1 MKKSYEEVALEIKKT
16 WKTFL
21 ESLVII
27 IIGFIFVYYFFI
39 VKNNKEISELRGFLY
54 AIIPYLIIY
63 IITFI
68 KLYINKSKLKKDNP
82 NINLNDVN
90 EKFEVSNYESY
101 NRLKMELKQ
110 SLKKSLIV
118 IITLSLILGLI
129 YFNVNKNQKDFDK
142 KYNSDKWYTEWAILD
157 HYDIPT
163 DEDQEYSTGYFYYT
177 GKDGKKYEYIG
188 KVSSSDREEFR
199 NKKEYKKLIYVSE
212 TDNSKSMNYST
223 KYEFINSFVSPIVLG
238 AIIISLVRVILL
250 VLRLIFTR
258 RYIK

>member
-1 MKKSYEEVALEIKKT
+1 MAKSTERKHKTALV
-16 WKTFL
+16 L
-21 ESLVII
+21 EGGAMRGMYTAGVLDVFMRNNINFDA
-27 IIGFIFVYYFFI
+27 IIGVSAGALFGV
-39 VKNNKEISELRGFLY
+39 N
-54 AIIPYLIIY
+54 YL
-63 IITFI
+63 
-68 KLYINKSKLKKDNP
+68 SKQP
-82 NINLNDVN
+82 GRVIR
-90 EKFEVSNYESY
+90 Y
-101 NRLKMELKQ
+101 N
-110 SLKKSLIV
+110 
-118 IITLSLILGLI
+118 
-129 YFNVNKNQKDFDK
+129 K

-212 TDNSKSMNYST
+212 TDNSKSMKYENYST